1 MNSQFTPRE
10 RQVIAY
16 LLQGKS
22 DLFVALALGL
32 SVRAVEFHLG
42 NIYTR
47 LGVTSRTEAA
57 LILQQRALRQSTG
70 TELWQSTTSEA
81 GQTGENGENSLPN
94 RRLPMKKRLPALGAI
109 LLITI
114 LIAASLLAKIPTR
127 QPESSLSP
135 TLAAQQTAS
144 PWPATLTPQPTISTR
159 PHLLDQ
165 MRQMADEYEQAVQAE
180 KKNGHVE
187 FGKDPQSGNDVFFF
201 KGASYD
207 HISKLY
213 MELNIQI
220 IQLGSLYAQVY
231 RDEIKPTPFPTFPSP
246 EENRAFYEFLVT
258 EQGKEYCVYDAN
270 VKNAITLPVYRPEDG
285 IYTPIIVGDVDARCR
300 IWGDMVEEFRLAP
313 WLERVNQ
320 ERDIALIRQV
330 MGNPALKLNFKT
342 IDPLAN
348 ALSYQAA
355 IYVDETGTRYGVEIS
370 TGAFALLEPNYPTH
384 PIIAESD
391 RKSLDE
397 LRGAA
402 RQFAL
407 TLSPRLRE
415 IERDL
420 LFEESCKGELCFFRW
435 DVRNRDWSG
444 TDWVFMPPLLQ
455 VGMLANGQVATLVN
469 TLELWNP

>member
-1 MNSQFTPRE
+1 
-10 RQVIAY
+10 
-16 LLQGKS
+16 
-22 DLFVALALGL
+22 
-32 SVRAVEFHLG
+32 
-42 NIYTR
+42 
-47 LGVTSRTEAA
+47 
-57 LILQQRALRQSTG
+57 
-70 TELWQSTTSEA
+70 
-81 GQTGENGENSLPN
+81 
-94 RRLPMKKRLPALGAI
+94 MKKLLTALGAI
-109 LLITI
+109 LLSTI
-114 LIAASLLAKIPTR
+114 LIAASLLIKRPTL
-127 QPESSLSP
+127 QPESSPSP
-135 TLAAQQTAS
+135 TFAALRTAS
-144 PWPATLTPQPTISTR
+144 PWPATLTPQSTISTR
-159 PHLLDQ
+159 AHLLDQ
-165 MRQMADEYEQAVQAE
+165 IRQAAAEYEQAVQAE
-180 KKNGHVE
+180 KKNGQVE

-201 KGASYD
+201 KEASYD

-213 MELNIQI
+213 MELNTQI

-231 RDEIKPTPFPTFPSP
+231 RDETKPTPFPTFPSP

-258 EQGKEYCVYDAN
+258 EQGKEYCVYDASIE
-270 VKNAITLPVYRPEDG
+270 NAVTLPVYRPEDG
-285 IYTPIIVGDVDARCR
+285 IYIPMIVGDIDARCS

-320 ERDIALIRQV
+320 EHDVALIRQV
-330 MGNPALKLNFKT
+330 MGDPALKLNFKT

-348 ALSYQAA
+348 APSYQAA

-415 IERDL
+415 TEQDL

-435 DVRNRDWSG
+435 DARNRDWSN
-444 TDWVFMPPLLQ
+444 TDWTFMPPLLQ
-455 VGMLANGQVATLVN
+455 VGMLANGQIATLVN
-469 TLELWNP
+469 TLELWKP